1 MDSNVRAGST
11 PASGT
16 NTITMERLFS
26 PVSLISI
33 TDDLKERSLEIKY
46 IGDISDLGN
55 EVGQSVGGFYKN
67 MNEQEI
73 ELFIQGFR
81 HGVSLTNGTH

>member
-1 MDSNVRAGST
+1 
-11 PASGT
+11 
-16 NTITMERLFS
+16 MERLFS

-33 TDDLKERSLEIKY
+33 TDALKERALEINY

-55 EVGQSVGGFYKN
+55 EVGEVVGGFYKN
-67 MNEQEI
+67 MNQNEI
-73 ELFIQGFR
+73 ESFIQGFR

>member
-1 MDSNVRAGST
+1 
-11 PASGT
+11 
-16 NTITMERLFS
+16 MERLFS

-33 TDDLKERSLEIKY
+33 TDKLKEKALEIKY

-55 EVGQSVGGFYKN
+55 EVGVVVGEFYKN
-67 MNEQEI
+67 MNEKEI
-73 ELFIQGFR
+73 EMFIQGFQ

>member
-1 MDSNVRAGST
+1 LDSNVRAGST

-26 PVSLISI
+26 PVSLVSI
-33 TDDLKERSLEIKY
+33 TDSLKERALEIKY

-55 EVGQSVGGFYKN
+55 EVGITVGEFYKN
-67 MNEQEI
+67 MNENEI

-81 HGVSLTNGTH
+81 HGVSLTNGNH